1 MMMMM
6 TTKRFVT
13 IVFDSIV
20 GVTPGQ
26 EGRAG
31 GGAALF
37 HILIAVVIITI
48 TITIIINIVIAK
60 DAFIHSLFVLSQLKK
75 KYLLVILTL
84 MPPYLGKVSRKKV
97 AVVGGNLDK
106 IQKNSYF
113 FFGNPSQR

>member
-1 MMMMM
+1 MSKKLYISLVMVKMKM

-37 HILIAVVIITI
+37 HILIAVGIITI
-48 TITIIINIVIAK
+48 TIISSSTL
-60 DAFIHSLFVLSQLKK
+60 SLLKTRSLTVFLSS
-75 KYLLVILTL
+75 
-84 MPPYLGKVSRKKV
+84 P
-97 AVVGGNLDK
+97 N
-106 IQKNSYF
+106 
-113 FFGNPSQR
+113 

>member
-1 MMMMM
+1 MMMKMR

-48 TITIIINIVIAK
+48 TIIINIVIAS
-60 DAFIHSLFVLSQLKK
+60 DAFIHSLFVLSQLKNISHAT
-75 KYLLVILTL
+75 LLREV
-84 MPPYLGKVSRKKV
+84 
-97 AVVGGNLDK
+97 
-106 IQKNSYF
+106 F
-113 FFGNPSQR
+113 FHDICR